1 MGSKFRIVKELAEK
15 TDGIVT
21 TEQIVEAGLSRT
33 VIRTYLDKNLLV
45 RESQGIYS
53 LSDSI
58 ADSFALL
65 QKRSKKLIYSY
76 GTALYLNGMSD
87 RTPDTIHVTVPQG
100 YNASRIKRDN
110 PMLEL
115 HYINEKLW
123 PLGILQVTSPMG
135 AEVLTYDKERTIC
148 DLIRDRK
155 EVDLQVYAQG
165 LKEYFKADS
174 NIRKLINYGKVFGIE
189 EKVRIYIEVLT

>member
-1 MGSKFRIVKELAEK
+1 MGSKFQIVKELAEK

-33 VIRTYLDKNLLV
+33 VIRSYLDKNLLV

-58 ADSFALL
+58 ADNFALL
-65 QKRSKKLIYSY
+65 QKRSRKMIFSY
-76 GTALYLNGMSD
+76 GTALYLHGMSD

-174 NIRKLINYGKVFGIE
+174 NIRKLIKYGKVFGIE

>member
-1 MGSKFRIVKELAEK
+1 MGSKFQIVKELAEK

-33 VIRTYLDKNLLV
+33 VIRSYLDKNLLV

-58 ADSFALL
+58 ADNFALL
-65 QKRSKKLIYSY
+65 QKRSRKMIFSY
-76 GTALYLNGMSD
+76 GTALYLHGMSD

-110 PMLEL
+110 PMMEL

-174 NIRKLINYGKVFGIE
+174 NIRKLIKYGKVFGIE